1 MNYGMYTEAGNAL
14 IHGVV
19 ITARSVCMDWDQVV
33 EVLADI
39 STLDGF
45 EEAYDTEVR
54 QRVFAKISMETI

>member
-19 ITARSVCMDWDQVV
+19 ITARAGDMEWDQVV

-54 QRVFAKISMETI
+54 QRVFAKMSMERA

>member
-19 ITARSVCMDWDQVV
+19 ITARAGDVTWDQVV

>member
-1 MNYGMYTEAGNAL
+1 MNYGMYTDAGNAL

-19 ITARSVCMDWDQVV
+19 ITARAGDVTWDQVV
-33 EVLADI
+33 EGLADI

-54 QRVFAKISMETI
+54 KRVFAKISMETI